1 MRSKS
6 RTPELDWICNSSM
19 HIGRLLRKE
28 AVISWPTLVLLKVR
42 IKSPNLGHAQTLA
55 AIINPTVLPVSV
67 PPHAWRKN
75 GSSPHGSRITLANDA
90 ARNSLPGDLSLRK
103 FRMTFTHASRLPL
116 DLTAPKMC
124 LKFVSPSKTR
134 SST

>member
-1 MRSKS
+1 
-6 RTPELDWICNSSM
+6 M
-19 HIGRLLRKE
+19 HIGRLFRKE
-28 AVISWPTLVLLKVR
+28 AVISCPTSVELNVVQN
-42 IKSPNLGHAQTLA
+42 SPIFGHAQTLA

-90 ARNSLPGDLSLRK
+90 ARNSLPGDFSLRK
-103 FRMTFTHASRLPL
+103 LRMTFTHASRLPL

-124 LKFVSPSKTR
+124 LKLVSPSKTR